1 MTEPESY
8 QTSVSSDLPQAIDE
22 SPPPGVS
29 PYSTGGGGVT
39 FERKVAAGYLTR
51 LLLGDA
57 ASELGDGRRAI
68 SVAFQQAPEHA
79 VDDLVVSASRNDETE
94 PSLVLAI
101 GVRRSPNIVQS
112 DLPTKKLIGDFV
124 RDVANA
130 PTDGPAKRFALVVA
144 GTQDHAQ
151 QLSELAQIAA
161 LQMAASG
168 FFELVRTPQKH
179 SVALRGRLDQVEGL
193 VKAALIGLQITDPD
207 DALVQHRTWE
217 LLSRLTVLMPR
228 LEVECREVV

>member
-57 ASELGDGRRAI
+57 ASKLGDGRHAI

-94 PSLVLAI
+94 PSLVLHD
-101 GVRRSPNIVQS
+101 RR
-112 DLPTKKLIGDFV
+112 
-124 RDVANA
+124 A
-130 PTDGPAKRFALVVA
+130 P
-144 GTQDHAQ
+144 
-151 QLSELAQIAA
+151 IA
-161 LQMAASG
+161 
-168 FFELVRTPQKH
+168 
-179 SVALRGRLDQVEGL
+179 
-193 VKAALIGLQITDPD
+193 
-207 DALVQHRTWE
+207 
-217 LLSRLTVLMPR
+217 
-228 LEVECREVV
+228 